1 MRRILLTGMSGTG
14 KSTLVSELAARG
26 YRAVDLDSDAYSEWA
41 PYTEYPGVPEPDQPE
56 LEWIWRTDRIRALL
70 ETEDADVLVVSGCA
84 SNMAQFYPRFDHI
97 VLLSAPA
104 AVIAERLASR
114 TGNLYGKDPAELAR
128 VLGHIESVEPLLR
141 RGATC
146 EIDTRAPVEEVV
158 RVVLS
163 LVDAGR

>member
-1 MRRILLTGMSGTG
+1 M
-14 KSTLVSELAARG
+14 
-26 YRAVDLDSDAYSEWA
+26 
-41 PYTEYPGVPEPDQPE
+41 P
-56 LEWIWRTDRIRALL
+56 
-70 ETEDADVLVVSGCA
+70 DVLFVSGCA

-158 RVVLS
+158 RAVLS